1 MTKHTSK
8 LFRAA
13 VVAAIGF
20 MATGASINEAAAKEK
35 SKAETAEDV
44 GRTASSYRQP
54 IHLTPSPL
62 ASKARHRVRPVP
74 TRGSGRL
81 QVQSVQ

>member
-8 LFRAA
+8 LLRAA
-13 VVAAIGF
+13 IVAAIGF
-20 MATGASINEAAAKEK
+20 MAAGASINEAAAKAK

-44 GRTASSYRQP
+44 GRTASSYRRP

-62 ASKARHRVRPVP
+62 PSTARHPVRPVP

-81 QVQSVQ
+81 HVQSVQ